1 MENYRIGSAIFT
13 KSILRYMM
21 KFFFAGLSFFIIIF
35 ILPAGIFA
43 QDDDGESPEM
53 IKQRFEYITTRRVG
67 GPGKTLPPFAYQIAM
82 EQKKNIVDISSVLE
96 HPYDD
101 VGWVSVNPNGMFY
114 NRNGVSY
121 ISGRTNSMAFHPSDP
136 NIIYIATAQGGVWK
150 TTNGGTN
157 WTAMTDGLSTLSGGD
172 IVIDPVNPNIIY
184 YASGEANFSVDSQYG
199 DGIFKSTDAGVTWNK
214 IATTAQVG
222 SYIAQIC
229 VDPTNTQVIYAAG
242 TSGVFKTTNGGTAWS
257 NTGAGTYGVSL
268 ILDPV
273 NTQILY
279 LGTLFGLVKK
289 STNGGTSWTTLT
301 TGLPSTNAQRTQLAM
316 APSNNLI
323 LYACIENASTSAM
336 LGLYKTTDAGTTWTT
351 AATSPNPLGGQGWY
365 DNSITVHNTDPNIV
379 VVAGLDLYVSTNGG
393 TTLTKKTDWASV
405 SAGNFSHADVHR
417 LAYNGT
423 VLYCASDGGF
433 YKSTN
438 NGNNWSDLNR
448 TISSLQFQ
456 SADYDPTNILKIYG
470 GCQDNDKEY
479 TTNGGTDWIQRT
491 TGDGG
496 YTIVDP
502 VNTNYIYS
510 QYVNGTLYRSGNSG
524 VSFSSIAPS
533 GSTGGL
539 FYNPFEMAPGDHNTI
554 IYCEGDVW
562 KTTSAQT
569 ASTFGGWSQLATTAT
584 VGGSVSAIGISTTT
598 TNKIYI
604 GTSNGRIL
612 VTTNNG
618 ANWSLSTGYNYVS
631 DFAVDPVDDNIAYAT
646 FGGTSSTVRKT
657 TNGGNTWSVISTGL
671 PSIAAN
677 SIILKTSGT
686 RILIIGM
693 DAGVYA
699 STNEGTNWY
708 AMNTNLPNVEV
719 YDLKYHESAGV
730 LLAAT
735 HGRGVWTFAD
745 APLPV
750 LLVYFNSSV
759 AKRSVLLSWATQQEI
774 NNRGFEIER
783 EDLNNASA
791 GWIKAGFIE
800 GSGTTSETKY
810 YSFSD
815 DKLVSSRYNYRLKQI
830 DNNGNYEYH
839 YLSSSVDIGVPG
851 KSELSQN
858 YPNPF
863 NPLTKIDYDI
873 AADDIVN
880 IAVYDVTGKLVKQIV
895 NEFKQAGYYTAEF
908 DASNLASGVYFYKLI
923 SGNYTHVKRM
933 LVVK

>member
-1 MENYRIGSAIFT
+1 MLKTTVKIALLIT
-13 KSILRYMM
+13 
-21 KFFFAGLSFFIIIF
+21 FIII
-35 ILPAGIFA
+35 PAKLFC
-43 QDDDGESPEM
+43 QDDEGESPEM
-53 IKQRFEYITTRRVG
+53 IKQRFEYIQNRRTG

-82 EQKKNIVDISSVLE
+82 EQKKLIPELSTVLE
-96 HPYDD
+96 HPFDA

-121 ISGRTNSMAFHPSDP
+121 IAGRTNSMAFHPSDP

-157 WTAMTDGLSTLSGGD
+157 WTVMTDALSTLAGGD
-172 IVIDPVNPNIIY
+172 IVLDPANSNIVY
-184 YASGEANFSVDSQYG
+184 LGTGEANFSVDSQYG
-199 DGIFKSTDAGVTWNK
+199 DGIFKSTDAGVTWTK

-222 SYIAQIC
+222 SYIAQLV
-229 VDPTNTQVIYAAG
+229 VDPTNSQIIYSAG
-242 TSGVFKTTNGGTAWS
+242 TSGIFKTTNGGTTWT

-268 ILDPV
+268 IIDPT
-273 NTQILY
+273 NTQVLY
-279 LGTLFGLVKK
+279 LGTLFGLVRKT
-289 STNGGTSWTTLT
+289 TNGGTSWTTLGG
-301 TGLPSTNAQRTQLAM
+301 GLPTSGAQRTQLAM
-316 APSNNLI
+316 ALSNTQI

-336 LGLYKTTDAGTTWTT
+336 LGLYRTTDGGTTWTT
-351 AATSPNPLGGQGWY
+351 QATSPNPLGGQGWY
-365 DNSITVHNTDPNIV
+365 DNSICVLPTDPNTV
-379 VVAGLDLYVSTNGG
+379 VVGGLDLYVSTNAGV
-393 TTLTKKTDWASV
+393 TLTKKTDWASV
-405 SAGNFSHADVHR
+405 SSGNFSHADIHR
-417 LAYNGT
+417 LAFNGT

-438 NGNNWSDLNR
+438 NGTNWTDLNR
-448 TISSLQFQ
+448 TLSTLQFQ
-456 SADYDPTNILKIYG
+456 GADYDPTNILKIYG

-510 QYVNGTLYRSGNSG
+510 QYVNGTLYRSNNSG

-569 ASTFGGWSQLATTAT
+569 ATTGSGWVQLATTGT
-584 VGGSVSAIGISTTT
+584 TGGSVSAIGISTTT

-618 ANWSLSTGYNYVS
+618 TNWSLTTGYNYVS
-631 DFAVDPVDDNIAYAT
+631 DFAVDPVDDNIAYAS
-646 FGGTSSTVRKT
+646 FGGTSNTVRKT
-657 TNGGNTWSVISTGL
+657 TNGGTSWSVISTGL

-677 SIILKTSGT
+677 SLVLKTTGS
-686 RILIIGM
+686 RLLIVGM
-693 DAGVYA
+693 DAGVY
-699 STNEGTNWY
+699 STTNEGSTWF

-719 YDLKYHESAGV
+719 YDLKYHESAGI

-735 HGRGVWTFAD
+735 HGRGVWTFSD

-750 LLVYFNSSV
+750 YLVYFRSEVN
-759 AKRSVLLSWATQQEI
+759 KRSVLLSWATQQEI
-774 NNRGFEIER
+774 NNKGFEIER
-783 EDLNNASA
+783 ENLNNTSA
-791 GWIKAGFIE
+791 GWIKTGYIE
-800 GSGTTSETKY
+800 GNGTTNETKY
-810 YSFSD
+810 YSYYD
-815 DKLVSSRYNYRLKQI
+815 DKLLTSKYNYRLKQI

-839 YLSSSVDIGVPG
+839 YLNNTVDIGVPG
-851 KSELSQN
+851 SSEISQN

-873 AADDIVN
+873 AVDGIVN
-880 IAVYDVTGKLVKQIV
+880 IAVYDVTGKLVKQVV
-895 NEFKQAGYYTAEF
+895 NEFKPAGYYTAEF
-908 DASNLASGVYFYKLI
+908 DASNLSSGVYFYKLV
-923 SGNYTHVKRM
+923 SGGFTKVKRM